1 MAEKVV
7 RKSLTEQAYSL
18 IIDEIR
24 NGELKPGDR
33 INIENLAKKF
43 DVSRTP
49 LREAISRLVQNGFI
63 ETKHNVGP
71 SVAVYDKKK
80 VTDLIEANAIL
91 SNETVRM
98 ILSCPVRREW
108 VYELERIAGKQQEAY
123 EAGDTQAFFRKS
135 MMFHETIL
143 SECRNLKLRQLAL
156 DTETQLGIWV
166 LQYQENDAARKN
178 GLNVHHQLVEFLRK
192 GLFEEFIKLL
202 WQHNNQPL
210 EYFKNME

>member
-1 MAEKVV
+1 MTEKVV

-33 INIENLAKKF
+33 INIEGLAKKF

-71 SVAVYDKKK
+71 SVAVYDRKK

-98 ILSCPVRREW
+98 ILSGPVRREC
-108 VYELERIAGKQQEAY
+108 LNDLQQVVEEQREAY
-123 EAGDTQAFFRKS
+123 EAGDTQTFFRKS
-135 MMFHETIL
+135 MLFHETIL
-143 SECRNLKLRQLAL
+143 SECQNLKLRQLAL

-166 LQYQENDAARKN
+166 LQYQESDAVRRN
-178 GLNVHHQLVEFLRK
+178 GMNVHQQLVELLK
-192 GLFEEFIKLL
+192 KKCYEEFITLL
-202 WQHNNQPL
+202 WEHNKQPM
-210 EYFKNME
+210 EHFENME

>member
-71 SVAVYDKKK
+71 SVAVYDKRK

-91 SNETVRM
+91 SNETVKM
-98 ILSCPVRREW
+98 IFSCPVRREW
-108 VYELERIAGKQQEAY
+108 PHELERIVEKQREAY
-123 EAGDTQAFFRKS
+123 EAGDTQVFFGKS
-135 MMFHETIL
+135 MMFHEVIL
-143 SECRNLKLRQLAL
+143 SECRNPKLRQLAL

-166 LQYQENDAARKN
+166 LQYQENDVARED
-178 GLNVHHQLVEFLRK
+178 GMNVHQQLVELLK
-192 GLFEEFIKLL
+192 KELFEEFIKLL
-202 WQHNNQPL
+202 WEHNMQPMD
-210 EYFKNME
+210 YFENI